1 MQNLICPTPLD
12 ALITVSIR
20 LGRCEDKY
28 GMKTDVFFDKYNNG
42 EMGDDADM
50 MEWANDYRH
59 FLFLYVEVKKLW
71 DASEKSSESQN
82 EGSDPP

>member
-1 MQNLICPTPLD
+1 MMKVPTPLD

-20 LGRCEDKY
+20 MGRYEDKY

-50 MEWANDYRH
+50 MEWANDYRD
-59 FLFLYVEVKKLW
+59 FLYLYVEVKNLW

-82 EGSDPP
+82 EGSDPT

>member
-1 MQNLICPTPLD
+1 MMKVPTPLD

-50 MEWANDYRH
+50 MEWANDYRD
-59 FLFLYVEVKKLW
+59 FLYLYVEVKKLW
-71 DASEKSSESQN
+71 DASENSAESQN

>member
-1 MQNLICPTPLD
+1 MMKVPTPLD

-20 LGRCEDKY
+20 MGRYEDKY

-42 EMGDDADM
+42 ETGDDADM
-50 MEWANDYRH
+50 MEWANDYRD

-71 DASEKSSESQN
+71 DASEKK
-82 EGSDPP
+82 P

>member
-1 MQNLICPTPLD
+1 MMKVPTPLD

-20 LGRCEDKY
+20 MGRYEDKY

-50 MEWANDYRH
+50 MEWANDYRD
-59 FLFLYVEVKKLW
+59 FLYLYVEVKKLW
-71 DASEKSSESQN
+71 DASEKK
-82 EGSDPP
+82 P